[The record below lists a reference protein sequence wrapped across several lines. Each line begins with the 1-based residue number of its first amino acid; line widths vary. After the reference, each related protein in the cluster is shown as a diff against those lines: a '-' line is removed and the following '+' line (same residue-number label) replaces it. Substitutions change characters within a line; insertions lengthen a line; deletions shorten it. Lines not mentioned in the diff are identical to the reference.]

1 MSIRTIRNVGG
12 WILAG
17 GLTLGAAGAF
27 AQSPSTLP
35 DAQIESNVLKALAS
49 APQLSTQNIQS
60 STVYGTVTLTG
71 NVHDETM
78 RSTAENLVARAQGV
92 TKVVDELVL
101 GDTPPQPAG
110 DQANQQPDQGDQ
122 ADQNQGPPNGQ
133 PDGPP
138 NGQNMQGQDAPNG
151 APPQPGDQGDQGPPQ
166 GRQPMQGYGPPNG
179 APIPGGQQAGI
190 AVTVAPGSML
200 RIRINQGLDSNH
212 IQAGANFD
220 GTVLTDV
227 VAGGQVAIP
236 RGATVSGVVV
246 GAKKAGTFK
255 GQGELSLQINSV
267 TLGGQVYPLTS
278 EVWAANGR
286 DKTPGTV
293 GATVGTSAFG
303 ALLGGIAGG
312 GVGAAIGAGAGAG
325 VGLAGSAATPR
336 GQIIIPP
343 ESVLV
348 FSTAAPA
355 TIQTVSEQ
363 EIQRLSY
370 QAGPQQPNGPPRVRY
385 YSPYYGYYY
394 GPPR

>member
-1 MSIRTIRNVGG
+1 M
-12 WILAG
+12 LAG

-27 AQSPSTLP
+27 AQSTSTLP

-78 RSTAENLVARAQGV
+78 RGTAENLVARAQGV

-110 DQANQQPDQGDQ
+110 DQANQQGGQGGQ
-122 ADQNQGPPNGQ
+122 ADQNQAPPNGQ
-133 PDGPP
+133 PDGAP
-138 NGQNMQGQDAPNG
+138 NGQSMQDQDAQNG

-166 GRQPMQGYGPPNG
+166 GRQPMQNYGPPSG

-200 RIRINQGLDSNH
+200 RVRINRGLDSNH
-212 IQAGANFD
+212 IQAGAPFD

-267 TLGGQVYPLTS
+267 TLGGQVFPLTS
-278 EVWAANGR
+278 DVWAQNGR

-293 GATVGTSAFG
+293 GTTVGTSAFG
-303 ALLGGIAGG
+303 ALLGAVAGG

-325 VGLAGSAATPR
+325 VGLAGSAASPR

-355 TIQTVSEQ
+355 TVRTVSEQ

-370 QAGPQQPNGPPRVRY
+370 EAGPQQPNGPPRVRY

>member
-1 MSIRTIRNVGG
+1 MSVRSIRNVGV

-27 AQSPSTLP
+27 AQSTSTLP

-138 NGQNMQGQDAPNG
+138 NGQNMQGQDAQNG

-355 TIQTVSEQ
+355 TVRTVSEQ